1 MRLMS
6 NNTTVPSQ
14 PALVPRRG
22 RATLWATI
30 LLACAATLSA
40 SEPPPTTQPAEP
52 PVLDQAA
59 GAADQASGP
68 DSAGPK
74 DFAPGSTTQP
84 VEARK
89 GPVWACSEQTIQTE
103 PVWAGQDVS
112 CTFTIRNEGT
122 ANLKIK
128 AKGG

>member
-1 MRLMS
+1 MRLMP
-6 NNTTVPSQ
+6 NHTNAPS
-14 PALVPRRG
+14 PSDLVSRRG

-30 LLACAATLSA
+30 LLTCAATLNA
-40 SEPPPTTQPAEP
+40 SDPPPTTQPAEP
-52 PVLDQAA
+52 PVLDQPA
-59 GAADQASGP
+59 GAVDQASDP

-74 DFAPGSTTQP
+74 DSATGSTTQP

-103 PVWAGQDVS
+103 PVWAGQPVS

-122 ANLKIK
+122 TNLKIK

>member
-1 MRLMS
+1 MRLML
-6 NNTTVPSQ
+6 NHTILPSQ
-14 PALVPRRG
+14 PALAPGRG
-22 RATLWATI
+22 QATLWATI

-40 SEPPPTTQPAEP
+40 SDPPPTTQPAKP
-52 PVLDQAA
+52 PVLDQPA
-59 GAADQASGP
+59 GAADQDSDP
-68 DSAGPK
+68 DSAGPT
-74 DFAPGSTTQP
+74 DSAPGSTTQP

-89 GPVWACSEQTIQTE
+89 GPVWACSERTIQTE

-122 ANLKIK
+122 TNLKIK